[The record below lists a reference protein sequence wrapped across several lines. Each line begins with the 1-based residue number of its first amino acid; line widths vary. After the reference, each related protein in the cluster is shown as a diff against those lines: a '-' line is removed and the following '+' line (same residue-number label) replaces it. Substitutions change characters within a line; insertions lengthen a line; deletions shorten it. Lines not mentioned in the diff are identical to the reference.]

1 MLFLM
6 VKEIFLGEWISHLL
20 LHIWVALDNGDPT
33 RESDFRDELYELDAP
48 FEGEGNAIFKSINRL
63 SGIIWGDKN
72 NAIAIDYWVKN
83 RNEKTYLFNPSNV
96 NQEPK
101 IIYDRNY
108 QDR

>member
-1 MLFLM
+1 MDKPSTITYML
-6 VKEIFLGEWISHLL
+6 
-20 LHIWVALDNGDPT
+20 ALDNGDPS

-48 FEGEGNAIFKSINRL
+48 FKGDGNAIFKSINRL
-63 SGIIWGDKN
+63 SGIIWGDQT

-101 IIYDRNY
+101 LFMIEIIRIVIVILDPF
-108 QDR
+108 